1 MERINLC
8 VARSLSEIIT
18 ATFNWLKQEIK
29 PFLRAFAVLALPVI
43 VVFVLLLKD
52 FLMEYLYVA
61 DNMELMDTQA
71 TMMMLQRSMLTG
83 LFGLL
88 MGMWIQLFAVAYMR
102 VYQEHYRAG
111 IFEAVTVK
119 EVFDVMRRKF
129 WVFVGWS
136 ILFGVIVAAGLMFCM
151 LPGIW
156 FGISLMFGG
165 YYVMMR
171 DMKSGDALSAS
182 WRLVK
187 GAWWLSFGNVVVL
200 SLITSVVSYVFGLP
214 YLIVTMGS
222 AIGGGEPN
230 VYAAVFTLL
239 ISYLGQYLLA
249 NVMVV
254 GIGMLF
260 FSLIEDKEHLSM
272 LDRIE
277 EMGGGATGNEGM
289 A

>member
-1 MERINLC
+1 MMWDMRI
-8 VARSLSEIIT
+8 
-18 ATFNWLKQEIK
+18 
-29 PFLRAFAVLALPVI
+29 
-43 VVFVLLLKD
+43 
-52 FLMEYLYVA
+52 
-61 DNMELMDTQA
+61 
-71 TMMMLQRSMLTG
+71 
-83 LFGLL
+83 
-88 MGMWIQLFAVAYMR
+88 
-102 VYQEHYRAG
+102 
-111 IFEAVTVK
+111 
-119 EVFDVMRRKF
+119 
-129 WVFVGWS
+129 
-136 ILFGVIVAAGLMFCM
+136 
-151 LPGIW
+151 
-156 FGISLMFGG
+156 
-165 YYVMMR
+165 
-171 DMKSGDALSAS
+171 GDALSAS

-200 SLITSVVSYVFGLP
+200 SLITSIVGYVFSIP
-214 YLIVTMGS
+214 YMIVTMGS